1 MELRKELWERVKE
14 HREKGKI
21 TYLHYR
27 TIVFKRRNNQ
37 LSLSRQWFFLKI
49 EYMQNDSR
57 H

>member
-1 MELRKELWERVKE
+1 MELRKELWERVKK

>member
-1 MELRKELWERVKE
+1 MELRKELWERVKK

-21 TYLHYR
+21 AYFHYR
-27 TIVFKRRNNQ
+27 AIVFKRRNNQ